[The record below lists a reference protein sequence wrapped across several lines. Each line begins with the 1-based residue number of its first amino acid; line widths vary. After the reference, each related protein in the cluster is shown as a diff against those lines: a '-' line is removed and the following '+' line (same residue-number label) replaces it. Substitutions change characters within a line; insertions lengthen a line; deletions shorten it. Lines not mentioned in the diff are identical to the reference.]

1 MFEIYIMVW
10 LEKEMEGNWE
20 DIEIHK
26 TEKGDERWTKKQ
38 IKKQSRLQQT

>member
-26 TEKGDERWTKKQ
+26 AEKVDKERNRWEMNKETN
-38 IKKQSRLQQT
+38 